1 MMDMEEDIPLSFLP
15 LKVPIQAFCP
25 RQLAAG
31 IFRPGDTNTWS
42 DSMNIPVDTDALRVA
57 DEGAA
62 MLGRVESLRT
72 ALRANAA
79 RARSERRVPLEN
91 IEALQKA
98 GFFLA
103 LQPARWGGYELN
115 PQDFFRM
122 QLAIA
127 ECCMST
133 AWASGIVAVHA
144 FQIALM
150 DQRAQRDVWGDDIH
164 TRVSSSYAPMG
175 KVEEVDGGFRFSGRW
190 GWSSGCDH
198 CSWALLGGIL
208 PDGTYRTFLVPRSD
222 YRIEDTWYSM
232 GLQGTGSNDIVVDG
246 AFVPDYRTHKQ
257 SDGFEGTN
265 PGVDEDSAIL
275 YRLPWAQ
282 IFIRVV
288 STPAIGAARDA
299 LSLYTE
305 MVKGKA
311 SGDVTKLAQ
320 DAGTQMRIAA
330 AKNSIEEMTTI
341 LISNFDAMM
350 GTLRAGE
357 TVDLQDRILYRYQA
371 SLVIEKSIEVVDSL
385 FSSAGG
391 SSVFQGS
398 EIQHR
403 FLDIHTARAHVANN
417 PTAFARN
424 LGAVSLGA
432 GNTDFFV

>member
-1 MMDMEEDIPLSFLP
+1 MN
-15 LKVPIQAFCP
+15 
-25 RQLAAG
+25 LA
-31 IFRPGDTNTWS
+31 
-42 DSMNIPVDTDALRVA
+42 VDTDALRVA
-57 DEGAA
+57 EEGAA
-62 MLGRVESLRT
+62 MLERIEALQPLLRDN
-72 ALRANAA
+72 AQRANE
-79 RARSERRVPLEN
+79 ERRVPQAN
-91 IEALQKA
+91 IDALQQA

-103 LQPARWGGYELN
+103 LQPEKWGGYELD

-133 AWASGIVAVHA
+133 AWASGIVAVHS

-150 DQRAQRDVWGDDIH
+150 DERAQLDVWGEDVN

-175 KVEEVDGGFRFSGRW
+175 KVEPVDGGFKFSGRW

-198 CSWALLGGIL
+198 CTWALLGGIL
-208 PDGTYRTFLVPRSD
+208 PDGTYRTFLVPNTD
-222 YRIEDTWYSM
+222 YRIEDTWHSM
-232 GLQGTGSNDIVVDG
+232 GLRGTGSNDIVVED

-265 PGVDEDSAIL
+265 PGVNEHSAPL
-275 YRLPWAQ
+275 FHLPWAQ

-299 LSLYTE
+299 LAIYTD

-311 SGDVTKLAQ
+311 SGDVTKLAK
-320 DAGTQMRIAA
+320 DTGTQMRIAQA
-330 AKNSIEEMTTI
+330 RNSLEEMTTV
-341 LISNFDAMM
+341 LMANFERMMAKVRDGDAIPI
-350 GTLRAGE
+350 E
-357 TVDLQDRILYRYQA
+357 DRVLYRYQA
-371 SLVIEKSIEVVDSL
+371 SLVIDKSIEVVDSL

-391 SSVFQGS
+391 SSVFEGS
-398 EIQHR
+398 AIQQR

-424 LGAVSLGA
+424 LGAVALGA
-432 GNTDFFV
+432 DNGDFFV

>member
-1 MMDMEEDIPLSFLP
+1 
-15 LKVPIQAFCP
+15 
-25 RQLAAG
+25 
-31 IFRPGDTNTWS
+31 
-42 DSMNIPVDTDALRVA
+42 MNRPVDTDAMSAA
-57 DEGAA
+57 DHGSA
-62 MLGRVESLRT
+62 MLERVESLRPM
-72 ALRANAA
+72 LRANAE
-79 RARSERRVPLEN
+79 RARTERRVPVEN
-91 IEALQKA
+91 IEALQEA

-103 LQPARWGGYELN
+103 LQPARWGGYELD
-115 PQDFFRM
+115 PQMFFRM

-150 DQRAQRDVWGDDIH
+150 DHRAQQDVWGDDIH
-164 TRVSSSYAPMG
+164 TRISSSYAPMG
-175 KVEEVDGGFRFSGRW
+175 KVAEVDGGFRFSGRW

-208 PDGTYRTFLVPRSD
+208 PDGTYRTFLVPQSD
-222 YRIEDTWYSM
+222 YRIEDTWHSM
-232 GLQGTGSNDIVVDG
+232 GLQGTGSNDIVVED

-265 PGVDEDSAIL
+265 PGVDQDSAIL
-275 YRLPWAQ
+275 YHLPWAQ

-299 LSLYTE
+299 LSLYSE
-305 MVKGKA
+305 LVRGKA

-320 DAGTQMRIAA
+320 DTGTQMRIAVA
-330 AKNSIEEMTTI
+330 RNSIEEMTTI
-341 LISNFDAMM
+341 LLANFDAMM

-357 TVDLQDRILYRYQA
+357 TIDLQDRILYRYQA
-371 SLVIEKSIEVVDSL
+371 ALVIEKSIDVVDSL

-398 EIQHR
+398 AIQQR

-417 PTAFARN
+417 PTSFARN

-432 GNTDFFV
+432 ENADFFV

>member
-1 MMDMEEDIPLSFLP
+1 
-15 LKVPIQAFCP
+15 
-25 RQLAAG
+25 
-31 IFRPGDTNTWS
+31 
-42 DSMNIPVDTDALRVA
+42 MNRTSTINQIVDTDALRAA

-62 MLGRVESLRT
+62 MLQRVQSLQT
-72 ALRANAA
+72 LLRSNAD
-79 RARSERRVPLEN
+79 RARSERRVPVEN
-91 IEALQKA
+91 IQALQKA

-103 LQPARWGGYELN
+103 LQPARWGGYELD

-122 QLAIA
+122 QMAIA

-150 DQRAQRDVWGDDIH
+150 DSRAQADVWGGDIH

-175 KVEEVDGGFRFSGRW
+175 KVEPVAGGFRFSGRW

-198 CSWALLGGIL
+198 CTWALLGGIL

-222 YRIEDTWYSM
+222 YRIEDTWHAM
-232 GLQGTGSNDIVVDG
+232 GLQGTGSNDIVVEN

-265 PGVDEDSAIL
+265 PGVDHASAPL
-275 YRLPWAQ
+275 YHLPWAQ
-282 IFIRVV
+282 LYIRVV

-299 LSLYTE
+299 LTLYTAL
-305 MVKGKA
+305 VKGKA
-311 SGDVTKLAQ
+311 SGDATKLAQ
-320 DAGTQMRIAA
+320 DTGTQMRIAE
-330 AKNSIEEMTTI
+330 AKNSIAEMTTV
-341 LISNFDAMM
+341 LLANFDTMM
-350 GTLRAGE
+350 AAVRAGE
-357 TVDLQDRILYRYQA
+357 AIPLADRILYRYQA
-371 SLVIEKSIEVVDSL
+371 ALVIEKSIAVVDSL

-391 SSVFQGS
+391 ASVFHGS
-398 EIQHR
+398 PIQQR

-424 LGAVSLGA
+424 LGAVTLGA
-432 GNTDFFV
+432 ANGDFFV

>member
-1 MMDMEEDIPLSFLP
+1 
-15 LKVPIQAFCP
+15 
-25 RQLAAG
+25 
-31 IFRPGDTNTWS
+31 
-42 DSMNIPVDTDALRVA
+42 MNVTVDTDALRVA

-62 MLGRVESLRT
+62 MLGRVQSLQSL
-72 ALRANAA
+72 LRSNTEKA
-79 RARSERRVPLEN
+79 RNERRVPVAN
-91 IEALQKA
+91 IQALQQA

-127 ECCMST
+127 ESCMST
-133 AWASGIVAVHA
+133 AWAGGIIAVHA

-150 DQRAQRDVWGDDIH
+150 DERAQQDVWGEDIH
-164 TRVSSSYAPMG
+164 TRISSAYAPMG
-175 KVEEVDGGFRFSGRW
+175 KVEPVAGGFRFSGRW

-198 CSWALLGGIL
+198 CSWALLGAIL

-232 GLQGTGSNDIVVDG
+232 GLQGTGSNDIVVED

-265 PGVDEDSAIL
+265 PGVSQDSAIL
-275 YRLPWAQ
+275 YHLPWAQ
-282 IFIRVV
+282 LFIRVV
-288 STPAIGAARDA
+288 STPAIGAARHA
-299 LSLYTE
+299 LDLYTGL
-305 MVKGKA
+305 VKGKA

-320 DAGTQMRIAA
+320 DSGTQMRIAA
-330 AKNSIEEMTTI
+330 AKNTIEEMTTI
-341 LISNFDAMM
+341 LLANFDAMTS
-350 GTLRAGE
+350 TLRAGGTINLE
-357 TVDLQDRILYRYQA
+357 DRILYRYQA

-398 EIQHR
+398 AIQQC
-403 FLDIHTARAHVANN
+403 FLDVHTARAHVANN

-424 LGAVSLGA
+424 LGAVALGA
-432 GNTDFFV
+432 ANTDFFV

>member
-1 MMDMEEDIPLSFLP
+1 MNNRLNMDVLQRREE
-15 LKVPIQAFCP
+15 
-25 RQLAAG
+25 G
-31 IFRPGDTNTWS
+31 
-42 DSMNIPVDTDALRVA
+42 
-57 DEGAA
+57 EA
-62 MLGRVESLRT
+62 MLSRIQGLQTLLRD
-72 ALRANAA
+72 NAD
-79 RARSERRVPLEN
+79 RARSERRVPAEN
-91 IEALQKA
+91 IAALQEA

-103 LQPARWGGYELN
+103 LQPARWGGYELD
-115 PQDFFRM
+115 PQDFFRLQM
-122 QLAIA
+122 AIA

-150 DQRAQRDVWGDDIH
+150 DARAQNDVWGDDIH

-175 KVEEVDGGFRFSGRW
+175 KVEAVDGGFRFSGRW

-208 PDGTYRTFLVPRSD
+208 PDGSYRTFLVPRTD

-232 GLQGTGSNDIVVDG
+232 GLQGTGSNDIVVDDV
-246 AFVPDYRTHKQ
+246 FVPDYRTHKQ

-265 PGVDEDSAIL
+265 PGVDEDSALL

-282 IFIRVV
+282 LFIRVV

-299 LSLYTE
+299 LSLYTAL
-305 MVKGKA
+305 VRGKA

-320 DAGTQMRIAA
+320 DTGTQMRIAA
-330 AKNSIEEMTTI
+330 ARNTIEEMTTV
-341 LISNFDAMM
+341 LLANFDAMM
-350 GTLRAGE
+350 AALRAGE
-357 TVDLQDRILYRYQA
+357 PISLEDRILYRYQA
-371 SLVIEKSIEVVDSL
+371 SLVIEKSIAVVDSL

-391 SSVFQGS
+391 SSVFRGS
-398 EIQHR
+398 AIQQR

-432 GNTDFFV
+432 ANTDYFV